1 MQLSE
6 GAAGTLEVMPELL
19 LELGMEELP
28 ASFVERAFGQLRDE
42 ICRRLTEAHLTHGET
57 AALGTPRRLLICVQN
72 VAAQQPDRT
81 EENRG
86 PALKSAY
93 DADGYPTKA
102 LEGFC
107 RGQGVSTDSLRKD
120 DMYVWATKHIAG
132 RPASEVLAEILPA
145 SIRAL
150 TFDKSMRWGA
160 NRMRFARPIRWIL
173 AAFDGAHVPFSVE
186 TVASGLK
193 SRGHRFNAAEEFE
206 ASTWDSLLAEL
217 RSRQVEP
224 DPEVR
229 RELIVRQA
237 KAVASGTPEMTD
249 ALIDENV
256 YLTEWPRA
264 LEGEFKP
271 DFMVLPEP
279 VLITAMAKHER
290 FFPVRGEDGKLTNR
304 FISIRNGGEEATV
317 RSGNAWVLNARFND
331 AKFFFDEDQ
340 NSTMDDFLA
349 KTERMLF
356 QEKLGSVRQR
366 SDRLCSLAAWI
377 WDWTGGEASGK
388 ADAAQA
394 GLYLKADLSTGL
406 VSELA
411 SLQGVIGGE
420 YARTAGMSDAVCG
433 AIATQY
439 APERAN
445 SDVARCAIAA
455 DQLDKLA
462 GYLGLGLAPTGS
474 SDPYGLRRAVTVLI
488 DLSLSWPS
496 ATQSWLGAF
505 AQSFDIYA
513 GAGHSLD
520 RERAEASLAEIF
532 AGRYKALMPEARYD
546 LLEAAVRADDRE
558 ALSNPRAVRLRLLAL
573 QELSADPA
581 FVQTATRPLN
591 IVAAAEKKGMV
602 VPDQLMLDALDSA
615 EGTALADALA
625 QSEAPLMSALLAED
639 PTGIAEALRGLSAPI
654 NAFFDSTMV
663 MVDDARVR
671 NARLALLKQAG
682 QQLLQAGDW
691 TLVVVE

>member
-1 MQLSE
+1 
-6 GAAGTLEVMPELL
+6 MPELL
-19 LELGMEELP
+19 LELGVEELP

-57 AALGTPRRLLICVQN
+57 DALGTPRRLIIRVQD
-72 VAAQQPDRT
+72 VAPQQPDRS

-93 DADGYPTKA
+93 DADGNPTKA

-107 RGQGVSTDSLRKD
+107 RGQGVTIESLRKD

-132 RPASEVLAEILPA
+132 RPTSEVLAEILPA

-160 NRMRFARPIRWIL
+160 NRMRFARPILWIL
-173 AAFDGAHVPFSVE
+173 AAFDGAHVPFSIE
-186 TVASGLK
+186 TVSSGLK
-193 SRGHRFNAAEEFE
+193 SRGHRFNAPEEFE
-206 ASTWDSLLAEL
+206 ASTSDSLLAEL

-224 DPEVR
+224 DPKVR
-229 RELIVRQA
+229 RDLIIRQA
-237 KAVASGTPEMTD
+237 NAVATGTPEMSD

-256 YLTEWPRA
+256 YLTEWPQA
-264 LEGEFKP
+264 LEGEFKA

-290 FFPVRGEDGKLTNR
+290 FFPVRGTDGKLTNR
-304 FISIRNGGEEATV
+304 FISIRNGGQEATV

-340 NSTMDDFLA
+340 NSTLDDFLA

-366 SDRLCSLAAWI
+366 ADRLSALAAWI
-377 WDWTGGEASGK
+377 WDWTGGHASGR
-388 ADAAQA
+388 ADVAKA
-394 GLYLKADLSTGL
+394 GLYLKADLSSGL
-406 VSELA
+406 VSELS

-420 YARTAGMSDAVCG
+420 YARSAGMSDAVCD

-439 APERAN
+439 APDRAK

-488 DLSLSWPS
+488 DLALGWPGLNR
-496 ATQSWLGAF
+496 SWLGAL
-505 AQSFDIYA
+505 AQAMEFYA
-513 GAGHSLD
+513 GQGHALD
-520 RERAEASLAEIF
+520 REKAEVSLAEIF
-532 AGRYKALMPEARYD
+532 VGRYKALMPEARYD

-573 QELSADPA
+573 QELSADHA

-591 IVAAAEKKGMV
+591 IVAAAEKKGV
-602 VPDQLMLDALDSA
+602 VVSLQLELDALDSA
-615 EGTALADALA
+615 EGTALANALS
-625 QSEAPLMSALLAED
+625 QSEPPLMKAIQAED
-639 PTGIAEALRGLSAPI
+639 PAGMTAALRGLSAPI

-671 NARLALLKQAG
+671 DSRLALLKQAG
-682 QQLLQAGDW
+682 QQLLHAGDW